1 MILPGRPS
9 LSMPHSPYYFFRGGV
24 NDSLMPSLHLCI
36 HVCGECWRVFNWS
49 VVQGWTSTSSS
60 LCLVTGNNTNT
71 DNLHVPTSP
80 FCRAK
85 KPYFTKWPYFG
96 HLFWISSNFFIFHRN
111 KFLPFMSM
119 NSEDFLPTSSKKWT
133 QIQTSR
139 RQKYFTGHL
148 VWWRAIFHRTE
159 SKFAGTEKF

>member
-1 MILPGRPS
+1 MCAVNAGGCLIDLLSRAGLPPALHCAWSQETIQTQTICMSQPVPFVEQRTIFHQVTILR
-9 LSMPHSPYYFFRGGV
+9 
-24 NDSLMPSLHLCI
+24 
-36 HVCGECWRVFNWS
+36 
-49 VVQGWTSTSSS
+49 
-60 LCLVTGNNTNT
+60 
-71 DNLHVPTSP
+71 
-80 FCRAK
+80 
-85 KPYFTKWPYFG
+85 

-159 SKFAGTEKF
+159 SKFAGPKNFSGILTNNSQISLVSTFVCSCKHF